1 MKYPVLASRSTTNK
15 LGNRNVMR
23 RAIVIGA
30 NSSIA
35 QSIIEQLFDDRAV
48 EQITAISRNTN
59 PALESKFGSS
69 LKWICCDNSEESIKG
84 VCSQLSTSE
93 KDFSHVFIC
102 NGLLHTERIAPEKRL
117 EDVDTEKLQAIFHVN
132 TIVPMLW
139 LASLAP
145 LLRSKIDCSVAV
157 FSARVGSIEDN
168 RSGGWYAYRASK
180 SALNMLV
187 KTASIEL
194 RRRAPNVKLVAFHP
208 GTTDTELSK
217 PFQSNVPE
225 DKLFTPRFVASSLLR
240 IMTNL
245 NRESGAEFL
254 DWAGKPIPW

>member
-1 MKYPVLASRSTTNK
+1 MT
-15 LGNRNVMR
+15 

-35 QSIIEQLFDDRAV
+35 QSIVHQLLNDRVV
-48 EQITAISRNTN
+48 EQITAISRNPN
-59 PALESKFGSS
+59 PDLESKFGSI
-69 LKWICCDNSEESIKG
+69 LQWICCDNSEESIKE

-93 KDFSHVFIC
+93 KLFSHVFIC
-102 NGLLHTERIAPEKRL
+102 NGLLHAEKIAPEKRL
-117 EDVDTEKLQAIFHVN
+117 EDINAEKLQTILHVN

-139 LASLAP
+139 LANLAP
-145 LLRSKIDCSVAV
+145 LLRSKVDCSVAV

-187 KTASIEL
+187 KTASIEF
-194 RRRAPNVKLVAFHP
+194 RRRAPNVKLFAFHP

-217 PFQSNVPE
+217 PFQGNVPE
-225 DKLFTPRFVASSLLR
+225 GKLFTPEFVASSLLR
-240 IMTNL
+240 IMANL
-245 NRESGAEFL
+245 DRESGAEFL
-254 DWAGKPIPW
+254 DWAGKPVPW